1 MPKTVIITGVT
12 GQDGSYM
19 VEFLLNN
26 TTHRIVGIV
35 RHSTKPHLA
44 YLQKSLRDSRFT
56 LETGDLADSH
66 SINRIV
72 KQYKPDYFINLAAQ
86 SFVGASWDAP
96 EHTFNVDA
104 MGVLRCL
111 EAIRH
116 YAPECRFYNAGSS
129 EEFGDVQ
136 FAPQNETHPFR
147 ARSPYG
153 AAKVAAHQ
161 LVKVYRES
169 YNLYA
174 LQGLL
179 FNHESPRRGDLFVT
193 RKITKQ
199 VAQIKLALDQGRV
212 PQPVVLGNL
221 EASRDWSHAEDMV
234 RGIWMMMNQEVC
246 NPTFKGTNRD
256 LQEYVFASGRT
267 HTIREFIELSFK
279 TAGIDIT
286 DTNLQ
291 RLEPV
296 QDEKAEQIN
305 YVGGE
310 NPLVTVSPKFFRP
323 AEVTM
328 LLGDPTRAKKEL
340 GWRPLH
346 TFEALVSEMV
356 KSDIALTKGV

>member
-1 MPKTVIITGVT
+1 MKTVVITGVT

-19 VEFLLNN
+19 VEFLLAN
-26 TTHRIVGIV
+26 TNHKIVGVV

-44 YLQKSLRDSRFT
+44 YLNQSLKNERFS
-56 LETGDLADSH
+56 LETADLADSH
-66 SINRIV
+66 SINRVV
-72 KQYKPDYFINLAAQ
+72 KKHTPDYFINLAAQ
-86 SFVGASWDAP
+86 SFVGSSWDSP
-96 EHTFNVDA
+96 EHTFDIDA
-104 MGVLRCL
+104 VGVLRCL
-111 EAIRH
+111 EAVRH

-129 EEFGDVQ
+129 EEYGDVQ
-136 FAPQNETHPFR
+136 FSPQNENHPYR

-153 AAKVAAHQ
+153 AAKISARQ
-161 LVKVYRES
+161 IVKVYRES

-199 VAQIKLALDQGRV
+199 VAQIKDALDKGQQ

-221 EASRDWSHAEDMV
+221 ESSRDWSHAEDMV

-246 NPTFKGTNRD
+246 NPTFKGENRD

-279 TAGIDIT
+279 TAGIDIK
-286 DTNLQ
+286 DTNPQ
-291 RLEPV
+291 RLEPI
-296 QDEKAEQIN
+296 QDDKAEQVN
-305 YVGGE
+305 YIGNGQA
-310 NPLVTVSPKFFRP
+310 LVTVSTKFFRP
-323 AEVTM
+323 AEVNL
-328 LLGDPTRAKKEL
+328 LLGDPSRAKHEL

-346 TFEALVSEMV
+346 TFEGLVTEMV